1 MVFQKPRIRTVFL
14 MSTATAFLA
23 GCSMDNMKNLDF
35 DLRGNQYD
43 TSEAV
48 EKAMQKR
55 PKPDSRGVISYPT
68 YQVVVAKRGE
78 TVGSIA
84 QRLGLNPESLAKYNG
99 LRQDEKLSDG
109 VIVALP
115 SKVQATEALE
125 APAPVTTTSAAQ
137 DAVDVTA
144 LAQSAIDAADDS
156 PAKAAPVTQ
165 PTKASIKSDPKIE
178 PIRHKVARGETAF
191 TIARLYDVT
200 VRSLADWN
208 SLDANFTVREGQY
221 LLIPLPADAGAAPAA
236 ATAAV
241 SAPGTGSATPVP
253 PSATKA
259 LPSPETKEQASAK
272 PAEAKATTVATPSGG
287 RMTYPAQGK
296 IIREYVKGK
305 TDGID
310 ISAPVGSSIVAA
322 DAGTVAAI
330 TADANQVPIV
340 VVKHPNNILT
350 VYANIGDITV
360 SKGASVS
367 RGQTLGKVRDGN
379 PSYVHFEVR
388 NGFESVDPLTYL
400 K

>member
-84 QRLGLNPESLAKYNG
+84 QRLGLNPDSLAKYNG

-115 SKVQATEALE
+115 SKVQALE

-144 LAQSAIDAADDS
+144 LAQSAIDAADDT

-165 PTKASIKSDPKIE
+165 PTKAPIKSDPKIE

-221 LLIPLPADAGAAPAA
+221 LLIPLPADASAAPAA

-259 LPSPETKEQASAK
+259 LPSPETKEQASPK
-272 PAEAKATTVATPSGG
+272 PTEAKAATVATPSGG

>member
-1 MVFQKPRIRTVFL
+1 MVFQKPRVRTVFL

-84 QRLGLNPESLAKYNG
+84 QRLGLNPDSLAKYNG

-115 SKVQATEALE
+115 SKVQATETLE

-144 LAQSAIDAADDS
+144 LAQSAIDAADDT

-165 PTKASIKSDPKIE
+165 PSKAPIKSDPKIE

-272 PAEAKATTVATPSGG
+272 PAEAKATTVATPAGG

-340 VVKHPNNILT
+340 VVKHTNNILT

>member
-1 MVFQKPRIRTVFL
+1 MVFQKPRVRTVFL

-55 PKPDSRGVISYPT
+55 PKPDSRGVIRYPT

-99 LRQDEKLSDG
+99 LRQDEKLSNG

-144 LAQSAIDAADDS
+144 LAQSAIDAADDT
-156 PAKAAPVTQ
+156 PAKAATVTQ
-165 PTKASIKSDPKIE
+165 PSKAPIKSDPKIE
-178 PIRHKVARGETAF
+178 PIRHKGARGETAF

-272 PAEAKATTVATPSGG
+272 PADAKATTVATPSGG

-296 IIREYVKGK
+296 IIREY
-305 TDGID
+305 
-310 ISAPVGSSIVAA
+310 VGSSIVAA